1 MTMNKRK
8 DQTVYVEVSHLSKT
22 YDISEPFYARLL
34 TGKKKVML
42 HAVND
47 VSFQIAKGETYAL
60 VGESGSG
67 KSTLARSLV
76 GLEKPNKGF
85 ISFDGSVVFD
95 ENKGQMLDG
104 FMRQKLQM
112 VFQSPYSSL
121 NPRWRI
127 RDILAEPLK
136 AFNLIEGE
144 EDQYRRVNELLEMV
158 GLSKSDSDRFPHEF
172 SGGQRQRISIARSLA
187 SNPSFIVCDEPTSA
201 LDVSVQAQVLNLLK
215 QLQKDLGL
223 TYLFISHDMAVVRV
237 MAHRIGVLKS
247 GKLVEENHAASLIE
261 NPKQLYTKMLMDAT
275 PRFNAQLSNFK

>member
-1 MTMNKRK
+1 MNKRK
-8 DQTVYVEVSHLSKT
+8 DQTAYVKVSHLSKT
-22 YDISEPFYARLL
+22 YDISEPFYSRLL

-76 GLEKPNKGF
+76 GLEQPNKGF

-127 RDILAEPLK
+127 RDILAEPIK

-158 GLSKSDSDRFPHEF
+158 GLSKSDSDR
-172 SGGQRQRISIARSLA
+172 S
-187 SNPSFIVCDEPTSA
+187 
-201 LDVSVQAQVLNLLK
+201 
-215 QLQKDLGL
+215 
-223 TYLFISHDMAVVRV
+223 
-237 MAHRIGVLKS
+237 
-247 GKLVEENHAASLIE
+247 
-261 NPKQLYTKMLMDAT
+261 
-275 PRFNAQLSNFK
+275 

>member
-1 MTMNKRK
+1 MNKRK
-8 DQTVYVEVSHLSKT
+8 DQTVYVEISHLSKT
-22 YDISEPFYARLL
+22 YDISEPFYSRLL

-76 GLEKPNKGF
+76 GLEQPNKGF
-85 ISFDGSVVFD
+85 ISFNGSVVFD

-127 RDILAEPLK
+127 RDILAEPIK

-261 NPKQLYTKMLMDAT
+261 NPKQPYTKMLMDAT
-275 PRFNAQLSNFK
+275 PRFNA

>member
-1 MTMNKRK
+1 MNKRK
-8 DQTVYVEVSHLSKT
+8 DQTVYVEISHLSKT
-22 YDISEPFYARLL
+22 YDISEPFYSRLL

-76 GLEKPNKGF
+76 GLEQPNKGF

-127 RDILAEPLK
+127 RDILAEPIK

-247 GKLVEENHAASLIE
+247 GKLVEENYAASLIE
-261 NPKQLYTKMLMDAT
+261 NPQQPYTKMLMDAT
-275 PRFNAQLSNFK
+275 PRFNA

>member
-1 MTMNKRK
+1 MNKRK
-8 DQTVYVEVSHLSKT
+8 DQTVYVEISHLSKT

-127 RDILAEPLK
+127 RDILAEPIK

-247 GKLVEENHAASLIE
+247 GKLVEENYAASLIE
-261 NPKQLYTKMLMDAT
+261 NPEQPYTKMLMDAT
-275 PRFNAQLSNFK
+275 PRFNA